1 MLALSRYEFNAKE
14 FAAICGVTVI
24 TLTNWV
30 EEGMPKPEKPS
41 RNASYFDLK
50 VHLPW
55 VIENKWKPN
64 QSARARKQEA
74 DASIAEMVRDEKAGS
89 LVPVAAVTREYTD
102 FLTRLRSNLMGFGDR
117 LIPLLA
123 ETTNPREQ
131 LAIARR
137 EMGQTLREI
146 VAEQTEVEPKVTM
159 E

>member
-1 MLALSRYEFNAKE
+1 MSVLTRYEYNAKE
-14 FAAICGVTVI
+14 FAALIGVTVQS
-24 TLTNWV
+24 LANWHKD
-30 EEGMPKPEKPS
+30 EGFPPPEKPTKNS
-41 RNASYFDLK
+41 AWYDLR

-74 DASIAEMVRDEKAGS
+74 DATISEMERDKMAGM
-89 LVPVAAVTREYTD
+89 LVPVAAVEREYAD

-123 ETTNPREQ
+123 ETADPREH

-137 EMGQTLREI
+137 EMTNTLRE
-146 VAEQTEVEPKVTM
+146 VSEQVSND
-159 E
+159 

>member
-1 MLALSRYEFNAKE
+1 MSALTRYEFNGKE
-14 FAAICGVTVI
+14 FAAICGVTVL
-24 TLTNWV
+24 TLTNWA

-41 RNASYFDLK
+41 RNVSYFDLK

-74 DASIAEMVRDEKAGS
+74 DASIAEMERDTMAAS

-123 ETTNPREQ
+123 ETQDPREQ

-137 EMGQTLREI
+137 EMGQTLRE
-146 VAEQTEVEPKVTM
+146 VAEQLGDHAT
-159 E
+159 